1 MKKFLSVILTI
12 AMLFSVLSVGISAKS
27 TRTSRLQFNDNG
39 KFKVLLM
46 TDFQDDMILDSVTK
60 DFIKVTIEQ
69 EQPDLIVLDGDNIS
83 GNKFS
88 TGIKALDTAMVK
100 EGIDQFMSIFEKYG
114 IPVTATFGNHDD
126 DETLVSKEEQ
136 FEMYCQ
142 YDCFI
147 GYDDYPELYGCGNH
161 NLPVYSSKNEYKPAY
176 NFYIIDS
183 GAYHPEGGYDH
194 IRDDQVE
201 WYLNTS
207 NSLKEANGGE
217 LVPSMVFQHIVVR
230 DILAIMEECP
240 EGTPNSIREGSYA
253 DGSPRYIKFKDE
265 NYICGNVKEGP
276 SPGNRDSKE
285 FSAMV
290 EQGDV
295 VAMFFGHDHNDSYE
309 VNLDG
314 IDLVLTPGF
323 SFQSYGNEDR
333 GFRVINL
340 DENDTSTYESHLI
353 KWQDIYG
360 SSKMAMNHYT
370 MYCKECG
377 TWERILAAIKYLPFV
392 LVKLVAGYVF

>member
-1 MKKFLSVILTI
+1 MKKFLSVLV
-12 AMLFSVLSVGISAKS
+12 ACVMLFSALSVGISAKS
-27 TRTSRLQFNDNG
+27 TRTTKLQFNEDG
-39 KFKVLLM
+39 KFKILLM
-46 TDFQDDMILDSVTK
+46 TDFQDNMILDSVIK
-60 DFIKVTIEQ
+60 DFIRASIEQ

-83 GNKFS
+83 GNKFD
-88 TGIKALDTAMVK
+88 TGIKALDMVMVK
-100 EGIDQFMSIFEKYG
+100 EGIDQFMSIFEEYG

-136 FEMYCQ
+136 FEIYQQ

-147 GYDDYPELYGCGNH
+147 GYDADPELYGCGNH
-161 NLPVYSSKNEYKPAY
+161 NLPIYSSKNEYKPAY
-176 NFYIIDS
+176 NLYVIDS
-183 GAYHPEGGYDH
+183 GSYHPEGGYDH

-207 NSLKEANGGE
+207 KQLQAANGGE
-217 LVPSMVFQHIVVR
+217 IVPSMVFQHIVVR
-230 DILAIMEECP
+230 DILETMEECP
-240 EGTPNSIREGSYA
+240 EGTPNSIQDGTYL

-265 NYICGNVKEGP
+265 YYLRGNVKEGP
-276 SPGNRDSKE
+276 SPGNRYSSE
-285 FSAMV
+285 FTTMA
-290 EQGDV
+290 ERGDV

-309 VNLDG
+309 VNYKG

-360 SSKMAMNHYT
+360 SSSMAMNHYT
-370 MYCKECG
+370 MFCKEAG
-377 TWERILAAIKYLPFV
+377 TWERIVAGIKYLPFV
-392 LVKLVAGYVF
+392 LVKFIAGYVF

>member
-1 MKKFLSVILTI
+1 MKK
-12 AMLFSVLSVGISAKS
+12 VLSVLVAAAMLLATFSIGISAKN
-27 TRTSRLQFNDNG
+27 TRTTKLQFNDDG
-39 KFKVLLM
+39 KFKILLM
-46 TDFQDDMILDSVTK
+46 TDFQDDMILDSVIK
-60 DFIKVTIEQ
+60 DFIRASIEQ

-83 GNKFS
+83 GNKFD

-100 EGIDQFMSIFEKYG
+100 EGIDQFMSIFEEYG

-126 DETLVSKEEQ
+126 DETLVSKDEQ
-136 FEMYCQ
+136 FAIYQQ
-142 YDCFI
+142 YDCFV
-147 GYDDYPELYGCGNH
+147 GYDADPALYGTGNH
-161 NLPVYSSKNEYKPAY
+161 NLPIYSSKNEYKPAY
-176 NFYIIDS
+176 NLYLIDS

-207 NSLKEANGGE
+207 KQLQAANDGK

-230 DILAIMEECP
+230 DILETMEECP
-240 EGTPNSIREGSYA
+240 AGTPNSIQEGTYP

-265 NYICGNVKEGP
+265 NYIRGNVKEGP
-276 SPGNRDSKE
+276 SPGNRYSSE
-285 FSAMV
+285 FTTMV
-290 EQGDV
+290 DRGDV

-309 VNLDG
+309 VNYKG

-360 SSKMAMNHYT
+360 SSSMAMNHYT
-370 MYCKECG
+370 MFCKECS
-377 TWERILAAIKYLPFV
+377 TWERLIAAIKYLPFV
-392 LVKLVAGYVF
+392 LVKVIAGYVF